1 MKYKAYAVVSGSR
14 YLGEFEANSKEE
26 AEEMV
31 RDTHEGET
39 INLCWQCSKEV
50 DDLTVTENIEIVEVD

>member
-26 AEEMV
+26 ADEMV
-31 RDTHEGET
+31 RDTHEGEM
-39 INLCWQCSKEV
+39 ISLCWQCSKEV